1 MKSRLL
7 MTLACATFALPALA
21 DDVTYRKDIQ
31 PLIKAQCSEC
41 HGSDSPTLAE
51 FLLDQEKYTRRTS
64 SAPVWIPMPT
74 CCS

>member
-21 DDVTYRKDIQ
+21 NDVTYRKDIQ

-51 FLLDQEKYTRRTS
+51 FLLDQEK
-64 SAPVWIPMPT
+64 
-74 CCS
+74 